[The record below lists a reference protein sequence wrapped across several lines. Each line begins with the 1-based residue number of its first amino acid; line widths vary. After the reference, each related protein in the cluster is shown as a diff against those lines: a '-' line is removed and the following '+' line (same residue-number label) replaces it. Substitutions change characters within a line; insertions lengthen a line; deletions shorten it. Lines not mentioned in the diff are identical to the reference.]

1 MAVEFKLPELGEN
14 VVSGTI
20 SRLLVT
26 AGDTVEKDQPILEIE
41 TDKAV
46 VEVPAN
52 QSGRVVNI
60 LVKEGEIVKVG
71 QTILVL
77 EEKSLTS
84 AAPPIESPTVKTE
97 QKAVEPAMVEKKVP
111 AASTTEKMR
120 RIFSLP
126 ELGENIQS
134 GTVSKILVSKGDTL
148 KKGQSVIELETE
160 KAVVELPIDFAG
172 VVRNILVKEGE
183 VVKVGQNLIE
193 VEAEAD
199 WSVSETAVGETGG
212 KTQSVPADV
221 RPSAREAEKVEPVS
235 SFQISLPAGAPPSEE
250 PVPAA
255 PSIRRF
261 AREIGIDIHQVP
273 GTGVGGRITMD
284 DVKNYARTLHSQKA
298 VTSTIIPGIEAEEL
312 PDFSRWGEIE
322 RQPMSKVREKTA
334 RHLSYAWAT
343 IPHVT
348 QFDKADITDLE
359 QLRQRYG
366 KQVEAA
372 GGKLTIT
379 VILLK
384 IVAYALKKY
393 PQFNASV
400 DLQKFEIIY
409 KKYVNIGVAVDT
421 DRGLL
426 VPVIREVDKK
436 NIVQLSKELSELA
449 QKARDRKLTLAE
461 MQGGNFSIS
470 NLGGI
475 GGSGFTPV
483 VNSPEVA
490 ILGVSRSEIQQVF
503 RDGEFKA
510 RLILPLSLSY
520 DHRLIDGADAARF
533 LRWIA
538 EALENPFK
546 ILLEL

>member
-1 MAVEFKLPELGEN
+1 MAVEIKLPELGEN
-14 VVSGTI
+14 VVSGTL
-20 SRLLVT
+20 SKLLVN
-26 AGDTVEKDQPILEIE
+26 AGDLIEKDQPLLEIE

-46 VEVPAN
+46 VEVPAT
-52 QSGRVVNI
+52 QSGKVINI
-60 LVKEGEIVKVG
+60 LVKEGDILKVG

-77 EEKSLTS
+77 EEKSVTRT
-84 AAPPIESPTVKTE
+84 ATPTESPVPKTE
-97 QKAVEPAMVEKKVP
+97 QKVIETAQVEKKIS
-111 AASTTEKMR
+111 ATTEKINR
-120 RIFSLP
+120 FFTLP

-134 GTVSKILVSKGDTL
+134 GTISKILVSRGDKL
-148 KKGQSVIELETE
+148 SKGQSVIELETE
-160 KAVVELPIDFAG
+160 KAVVELPIDFSG
-172 VVRNILVKEGE
+172 VVKNILVKEGE

-193 VEAEAD
+193 VEGEAD
-199 WSVSETAVGETGG
+199 LSVSEAVTGEIDQMTQIVQGEVRSSTG
-212 KTQSVPADV
+212 
-221 RPSAREAEKVEPVS
+221 AEGKVEFLNVQTP
-235 SFQISLPAGAPPSEE
+235 FPAGIPPRAGE

-273 GTGVGGRITMD
+273 GTGVAGRITMD
-284 DVKNYARTLHSQKA
+284 DVKNYARTHQSQKA
-298 VTSTIIPGIEAEEL
+298 VSSTIIPGIEAEEL

-366 KQVEAA
+366 KQVEAG

-384 IVAYALKKY
+384 IVAYALIKY
-393 PQFNASV
+393 PQFNASI
-400 DLQKFEIIY
+400 DIQKSEIIF

-426 VPVIREVDKK
+426 VPVIRHVDKK
-436 NIVQLSKELSELA
+436 NIIQLSKELIELS
-449 QKARDRKLTLAE
+449 QKARDRKLSLAE

-475 GGSGFTPV
+475 GGTSFTPV

-490 ILGVSRSEIQQVF
+490 ILGVSRSEMQQVF
-503 RDGEFKA
+503 REGEFKA

-533 LRWIA
+533 LRWVA
-538 EALENPFK
+538 EALEQPFK